1 MTEKFPMTSDGL
13 EKLKSELE
21 ELKNI
26 ERPSVIK
33 AIAQAREH
41 GDLSENAE
49 YHAAREKQSFIEGK
63 INELENKISRAE
75 VIDTSKLKNT
85 SVTFGATVQL
95 LDMNSESNHTY
106 KIVGVDEA
114 DIEKNL
120 ISINAP
126 LCKSMINKKIDDFF
140 EVSTPNGTKE
150 YQIISIEFK

>member
-140 EVSTPNGTKE
+140 DVSTPNGTKE

>member
-85 SVTFGATVQL
+85 
-95 LDMNSESNHTY
+95 Y
-106 KIVGVDEA
+106 
-114 DIEKNL
+114 
-120 ISINAP
+120 
-126 LCKSMINKKIDDFF
+126 
-140 EVSTPNGTKE
+140 GT
-150 YQIISIEFK
+150 